1 MAVCIHPTRLEETM
15 RTPKDLARTA
25 PTIFSC
31 ELDTCPHCHHPLS
44 AAHYVNGQKT
54 VQTMLQVTT
63 IAYRP
68 KVCRNPRCWGAPTA
82 WPSAA
87 WQRVAPKHSTYG
99 YDVIARIGWERQKG
113 REHFATIQAQLTSRV
128 DISESQVRYLY
139 HLKYLPLLACH
150 EREYLDELQRVGAST
165 GLLLSLDGLMPI
177 GGEPQLWVVREL
189 QTGRTLRSGW
199 LLRQDETAFVE
210 FLQPIADLGLPVT
223 ALVSDK
229 QVALAP
235 AVARVFPRS
244 VHGFCQVHY
253 FQNAAAPVADAD
265 EAMKTA
271 LRQEVRADL
280 GELLRPKTLE
290 NTGVLT
296 VTGLVPSPVESLT
309 PAETAEPPAPS
320 ASATAPAAERERIV
334 QDILHRVRY
343 LLTLKGRPP
352 FRLAG
357 VGTYERLLEVK
368 RCVEQLVRHDPEPR
382 LVQVLHGLRRALKV
396 MRRDYLQVRQA
407 ADWLEHLETILDPD
421 GKPARSGAEVQA
433 EWQAYLDQI
442 VEESRAS
449 PPLLE
454 FGSKIVKV
462 SRSYAPGL
470 FHTYDVPGLP
480 RTNNERESEFRDVT
494 CRLLTTTGQVGAAK
508 RLLLRAGAW
517 ELIPGPASLA
527 ETIAAISQVDDHD
540 LQQEQ
545 QRVRMHRQRFRLN
558 TRSPQQSQGQLKQL
572 VKHWKALPAVNG
584 P

>member
-1 MAVCIHPTRLEETM
+1 
-15 RTPKDLARTA
+15 
-25 PTIFSC
+25 
-31 ELDTCPHCHHPLS
+31 
-44 AAHYVNGQKT
+44 
-54 VQTMLQVTT
+54 MLQVMT

-68 KVCRNPRCWGAPTA
+68 KVCVNPGCSNVPKAF
-82 WPSAA
+82 PSAA
-87 WQRVAPKHSTYG
+87 WQRLAPKHSTYG
-99 YDVIARIGWERQKG
+99 YDVIAQIGWERQKG
-113 REHFATIQAQLTSRV
+113 LAHFDVIQAQLVTRV
-128 DISESQVRYLY
+128 DISESHVRYLY
-139 HLKYLPLLACH
+139 HHRYLPLLACH
-150 EREYLDELQRVGAST
+150 ERTYLDELKRVGAST
-165 GLLLSLDGLMPI
+165 GLVLSLDGLMPV

-210 FLQPIADLGLPVT
+210 FLRPIADLGLPVT

-235 AVARVFPRS
+235 AVARVFPHS
-244 VHGFCQVHY
+244 VHGFCHVHY
-253 FQNAAAPVADAD
+253 FKNAAEPVADAD
-265 EAMKTA
+265 EAMKKA

-296 VTGLVPSPVESLT
+296 VTGLVPSPVESPPPT
-309 PAETAEPPAPS
+309 DTAAPPVTS

-357 VGTYERLLEVK
+357 VETYERLLEVK
-368 RCVEQLVRHDPEPR
+368 RYVAQLVRHDPEPR
-382 LVQVLHGLRRALKV
+382 LVQVLQGLRRALQV
-396 MRRDYLQVRQA
+396 MRRDYTEMRQA
-407 ADWLEHLETILDPD
+407 ADWLEQLSAILDPD

-442 VEESRAS
+442 VEESQAAPR
-449 PPLLE
+449 LLE
-454 FGSKIVKV
+454 FGAKMVKLSK
-462 SRSYAPGL
+462 SYAPGL

-480 RTNNERESEFRDVT
+480 RTNNDRESEFRDVT
-494 CRLLTTTGQVGAAK
+494 RRLLSTTGQVGAAK
-508 RLLLRAGAW
+508 RLLLREGAW
-517 ELIPGPASLA
+517 ELIPGPASLS
-527 ETIAAISQVDDHD
+527 ETLAAISQVDAYD

-545 QRVRMHRQRFRLN
+545 QRVHAHRQRFRLH
-558 TRSPQQSQGQLKQL
+558 TRSPQQSQAQLKQL
-572 VKHWKALPAVNG
+572 VKRWKALPAVNG

>member
-1 MAVCIHPTRLEETM
+1 M

-31 ELDTCPHCHHPLS
+31 ELDTCPRCHHPLS
-44 AAHYVNGQKT
+44 EAHYISGQKT
-54 VQTMLQVTT
+54 VQTMWQVTT

-68 KVCRNPRCWGAPTA
+68 KVCVNPRCSGAPKVF
-82 WPSAA
+82 PSVA

-99 YDVIARIGWERQKG
+99 YDVIAQIGWERQQG
-113 REHFATIQAQLTSRV
+113 QAHFDVIQAQLAVRV
-128 DISESQVRYLY
+128 DISESHVRYLY
-139 HLKYLPLLACH
+139 HRKYLPLLACH
-150 EREYLDELQRVGAST
+150 ERTHLDELKRVGAST
-165 GLLLSLDGLMPI
+165 GLLLSLDGLMPV

-199 LLRQDETAFVE
+199 LRRQDETAFVE

-229 QVALAP
+229 QVALVP
-235 AVARVFPRS
+235 AVARVFPHA

-265 EAMKTA
+265 EAMKKA
-271 LRQEVRADL
+271 LRQAVRADL
-280 GELLRPKTLE
+280 GELLRPTTLE

-296 VTGLVPSPVESLT
+296 VTGLVPSTVESPR
-309 PAETAEPPAPS
+309 PADIAEPPAPS
-320 ASATAPAAERERIV
+320 ASATAPTAERKKIV

-357 VGTYERLLEVK
+357 VETYERLLEVK

-382 LVQVLHGLRRALKV
+382 LVQVLHGLRRALKI
-396 MRRDYLQVRQA
+396 MRQDYTEMRQA
-407 ADWLEHLETILDPD
+407 ADWLEQLAAILDPD
-421 GKPARSGAEVQA
+421 GKPARSGAAVQA

-442 VEESRAS
+442 VEESQAT
-449 PPLLE
+449 PLLLE
-454 FGSKIVKV
+454 CGAKIVKV

-470 FHTYDVPGLP
+470 FHTYDVRGLP
-480 RTNNERESEFRDVT
+480 RTNNDRESEFRDVT
-494 CRLLTTTGQVGAAK
+494 RRLLSTTGQVGAAK
-508 RLLLRAGAW
+508 RLLLREGAW
-517 ELIPGPASLA
+517 ELIPGPASLS
-527 ETIAAISQVDDHD
+527 ETIAAIAQVDAHD

-545 QRVRMHRQRFRLN
+545 QRVQAHRQRFRLN
-558 TRSPQQSQGQLKQL
+558 TRSPQQSQRQLKQL
-572 VKHWKALPAVNG
+572 VKRWKALPAVGG

>member
-1 MAVCIHPTRLEETM
+1 M
-15 RTPKDLARTA
+15 RTPKDLARTT
-25 PTIFSC
+25 PTVFSC
-31 ELDTCPHCHHPLS
+31 ELDICPGCHHPLNE
-44 AAHYVNGQKT
+44 AHYISGRKT

-68 KVCRNPRCWGAPTA
+68 KVCVNPRCSGVPKAF
-82 WPSAA
+82 PSAA

-99 YDVIARIGWERQKG
+99 YDVIAQIGWERQKG
-113 REHFATIQAQLTSRV
+113 LEHFATLQAQLATRV

-139 HLKYLPLLACH
+139 HCKYLPLLACH
-150 EREYLDELQRVGAST
+150 ERTHLDELKRVGAST
-165 GLLLSLDGLMPI
+165 GLLLSLDGLMPV

-229 QVALAP
+229 QVALVP
-235 AVARVFPRS
+235 AVARVFPHT
-244 VHGFCQVHY
+244 VHGFCQLHY

-265 EAMKTA
+265 EAMKKA
-271 LRQEVRADL
+271 LRQAVRADL

-296 VTGLVPSPVESLT
+296 VTGLVPSPVESPL
-309 PAETAEPPAPS
+309 PAEAAAPPVT
-320 ASATAPAAERERIV
+320 SATAPVAEREQIV

-357 VGTYERLLEVK
+357 VETYERLLEVK
-368 RCVEQLVRHDPEPR
+368 RCVEQLVRHAPEPR
-382 LVQVLHGLRRALKV
+382 LVQVLHGLQRALKI
-396 MRRDYLQVRQA
+396 MRRDYTEMRQA
-407 ADWLEHLETILDPD
+407 ADWLEQLAALLDPD

-433 EWQAYLDQI
+433 EWQAYLEQI
-442 VEESRAS
+442 VEESQAT
-449 PPLLE
+449 PQLLE
-454 FGSKIVKV
+454 CGAKIVKV

-470 FHTYDVPGLP
+470 FHTYDVLGLP
-480 RTNNERESEFRDVT
+480 RTNNDRESEFRDVT
-494 CRLLTTTGQVGAAK
+494 RRLLSTTGQVGAAK
-508 RLLLRAGAW
+508 RLLLREGAW
-517 ELIPGPASLA
+517 ELIPGPASLS
-527 ETIAAISQVDDHD
+527 ETIAAIAQVDAHD

-545 QRVRMHRQRFRLN
+545 QRVQAHRQRFRLN

-572 VKHWKALPAVNG
+572 VKRWKALPAVNG

>member
-1 MAVCIHPTRLEETM
+1 M
-15 RTPKDLARTA
+15 RTPKDLARTV
-25 PTIFSC
+25 PTVFSC
-31 ELDTCPHCHHPLS
+31 ELDTCPCCHHPLRE
-44 AAHYVNGQKT
+44 AHYVNGRKT

-68 KVCRNPRCWGAPTA
+68 KVCVNPRCGGAPKA
-82 WPSAA
+82 FPSAA
-87 WQRVAPKHSTYG
+87 WQRVAPKHGTYG
-99 YDVIARIGWERQKG
+99 YDVIAQIGWERQKG
-113 REHFATIQAQLTSRV
+113 QAHFEVIQAQLAARV
-128 DISESQVRYLY
+128 DISESHVRYLY
-139 HLKYLPLLACH
+139 HCKYLPLLACQ
-150 EREYLDELQRVGAST
+150 EREHLDELKRVGAST
-165 GLLLSLDGLMPI
+165 GLLLSLDGLMPV

-199 LLRQDETAFVE
+199 LLRQDETAFIE
-210 FLQPIADLGLPVT
+210 FLQPIADLGLLVT

-235 AVARVFPRS
+235 AVARVFPHA

-265 EAMKTA
+265 EAMKKA

-280 GELLRPKTLE
+280 GELLRPKALE

-296 VTGLVPSPVESLT
+296 VTGLVPSPIESPT
-309 PAETAEPPAPS
+309 PAETTEPPASSP
-320 ASATAPAAERERIV
+320 SATAPAAEREKIV

-357 VGTYERLLEVK
+357 VETYERLREVK

-382 LVQVLHGLRRALKV
+382 LVQVLQDLRRALKV
-396 MRRDYLQVRQA
+396 MRRDYLEVRQA

-442 VEESRAS
+442 VEESQAS
-449 PPLLE
+449 SSLLE
-454 FGSKIVKV
+454 FGTKIVKV
-462 SRSYAPGL
+462 SRSYALGL

-494 CRLLTTTGQVGAAK
+494 RRLLTTTGQVGAAK
-508 RLLLRAGAW
+508 RLLLREGAW
-517 ELIPGPASLA
+517 ELIPGPASLS
-527 ETIAAISQVDDHD
+527 ETVVAISQIDEHD

-545 QRVRMHRQRFRLN
+545 QRVLAHRQRFRLN

-572 VKHWKALPAVNG
+572 VKRWRALPAVNG